1 MWRSVGSSMI
11 KNTPTLNGRAVFL
24 GLLTIALVIVAPIG
38 HGRAQGA
45 KPELITFTSGDL
57 ALKGFIWKPEGPGPF
72 PAIVWNHGSEK
83 LPGTVDSVAPY
94 FVGRGYIFL
103 VPHRRGQGRSPGA
116 YITTQPNARRSERGS
131 SSGSAGGP
139 RLSQEPSVCR
149 PEPAGGHGSFLRR
162 HSDHVG
168 RRTQIRLS
176 RRRQLFRCRS
186 DLEGVAGFARSSDGR
201 RQ

>member
-72 PAIVWNHGSEK
+72 PAIVWNHCSEK
-83 LPGTVDSVAPY
+83 LPGIVDSVAPY

-116 YITTQPNARRSERGS
+116 YIMDQLNAATSPEQRSHMLVALNEVHLQDQLAALGPS
-131 SSGSAGGP
+131 PISGAFRMSTRTGWWSWELASAAF
-139 RLSQEPSVCR
+139 R
-149 PEPAGGHGSFLRR
+149 P
-162 HSDHVG
+162 
-168 RRTQIRLS
+168 
-176 RRRQLFRCRS
+176 
-186 DLEGVAGFARSSDGR
+186 
-201 RQ
+201 